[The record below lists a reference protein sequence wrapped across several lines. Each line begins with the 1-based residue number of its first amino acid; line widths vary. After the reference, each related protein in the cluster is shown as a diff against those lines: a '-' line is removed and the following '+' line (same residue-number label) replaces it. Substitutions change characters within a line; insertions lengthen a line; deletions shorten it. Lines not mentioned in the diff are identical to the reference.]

1 MNRRLSGLS
10 LSLLAIALAGCSML
24 PESRKI
30 EYKSAGKA
38 PTLEIPPDLSQI
50 ARDDKYLVPDA
61 AGKGSATFSAYSA
74 DRTPQ
79 AQAQNTAVLPQVDKV
94 RASAVAAGR
103 NPDDIK
109 LFMGINVIVAPT
121 EAQALAKRDEYLS
134 YASAEAG
141 VAHFSASTA
150 IDFSRYELDEPIQ
163 YVKSNAIQSAV
174 LRLRVSS
181 DIMSTICT
189 R

>member
-94 RASAVAAGR
+94 RVERSGNQRWLVVALPA
-103 NPDDIK
+103 DK
-109 LFMGINVIVAPT
+109 L
-121 EAQALAKRDEYLS
+121 
-134 YASAEAG
+134 
-141 VAHFSASTA
+141 
-150 IDFSRYELDEPIQ
+150 
-163 YVKSNAIQSAV
+163 
-174 LRLRVSS
+174 
-181 DIMSTICT
+181 
-189 R
+189 